1 MKKKL
6 MMVVVF
12 VIVVSF
18 MASCAAPA
26 APTTAPTVPAAAPA
40 TEAPATSAPAAVAPT
55 VTQAPAAV
63 SGGGTKIVFWSHD
76 FPPRQKLDQ
85 QYMDKFKQD
94 NPGVDIEYDI
104 GPGDDVQYLTKLA
117 TAMAGGQGPDCF
129 NLLNFSAGQFMAQ
142 NAVVPLDL
150 SIFGYNS
157 LQDVQN
163 AYVEGTLGGLIK
175 DGKLYAMPSEVST
188 YSMFVNKPMFTN
200 AGLDVDKDMPTTWED
215 MVTLGKK
222 LTKYDG
228 NKLIM
233 RMFEFT
239 YGQADD
245 GTSPVLPLA
254 GMAYQLGGTIFNA
267 DETESLVNSPT
278 WVKSLQ
284 YMQDWSQKEN
294 LGDPAL
300 TVATLG
306 FMDGSVGM
314 FLGGSWYGPYLKD
327 QKSPTADIYVV
338 KPFPRWKDAVNN
350 TGSFLYAYGEFVNAS
365 SSPEKQKLCM
375 MLIKELSSHPA
386 EYLTQTGLL
395 QPTIALTSTDAFK
408 NVPFLD
414 VFVNDMKGT
423 PYWPTHPKSFE
434 IADSLGRAIQRT
446 TLNKMPAQESLDTA
460 KQEIDAL
467 LKQ

>member
-12 VIVVSF
+12 MVVVSF
-18 MASCAAPA
+18 LAACAAPA
-26 APTTAPTVPAAAPA
+26 APTTAPTAPAAAPA
-40 TEAPATSAPAAVAPT
+40 TAVPATSAPAAGVPT
-55 VTQAPAAV
+55 ETQAPAAP
-63 SGGGTKIVFWSHD
+63 SGSGEKIVFWSHD

-85 QYMDKFKQD
+85 QYMDKFKAD
-94 NPGVDIEYDI
+94 NPGVDIEYVL
-104 GPGDDVQYLTKLA
+104 GPGDDVQYLTKLT
-117 TAMAGGQGPDCF
+117 TAMAGGEGPDCF
-129 NLLNFSAGQFMAQ
+129 NLLNFSAGRLLAQ
-142 NAVVPLDL
+142 NAVIPLDL

-175 DGKLYAMPSEVST
+175 DGKLYAIPSEVSN
-188 YSMFVNKPMFTN
+188 YAMFVNKPMFTD
-200 AGLDVDKDMPTTWED
+200 AGLDVDKDMPATWED
-215 MVTLGKK
+215 MVPLGKK

-228 NKLIM
+228 SKLVF
-233 RMFEFT
+233 RMFDFT

-245 GTSPVLPLA
+245 ATSPGLSLA
-254 GMAYQLGGTIFNA
+254 GMAYQLGGTILNA
-267 DETESLVNSPT
+267 DETEALVNTEP

-284 YMQDWSQKEN
+284 YMSDWVYKEK

-300 TVATLG
+300 TVAFVG
-306 FMDGSVGM
+306 FGDGSVGM
-314 FLGGSWYGPYLKD
+314 FESGSWYGPYLKD
-327 QKSPTADIYVV
+327 QKSPVADTYVV

-365 SSPEKQKLCM
+365 STPAKQQLCM
-375 MLIKELSSHPA
+375 KLIKELSSHPE
-386 EYLTQTGLL
+386 EYLTQAGLL
-395 QPTIALTSTDAFK
+395 QPKNSLIASDAFK
-408 NVPFLD
+408 NTPFLD

-434 IADSLGRAIQRT
+434 IADSLTRAIQRT
-446 TLNKMPAQESLDTA
+446 MMDKMPAQESLDKA

-467 LKQ
+467 LKP